1 MDEALKHF
9 RKADPVMYRAAKAH
23 GHLLSLRPVRTT
35 RARLFATLCE
45 SVVSQQLSVK
55 AADTIWTRLA
65 EACGGE
71 VTPESLRAA
80 SLPKLR
86 NAGLSAAKGRT
97 LKEIARAER
106 EGLDLPAL
114 KKKTPE
120 EAAAALTSVWG
131 IGPWTAEMFLMFG
144 LGHPDIFSPRDLGL
158 VRSMERLYGLP
169 KDPSIQELELIALR
183 WSPHRTFACRIL
195 WKSRDS

>member
-23 GHLLSLRPVRTT
+23 GHLLSFRMRRAT

-55 AADTIWTRLA
+55 AADTIWRHLA

-71 VTPESLRAA
+71 VTPESVRAT
-80 SLPKLR
+80 SLSTFR
-86 NAGLSAAKGRT
+86 NAGLSAAKGKT
-97 LKEIARAER
+97 LKEIARAVR

-120 EAAAALTSVWG
+120 EATAALTAVWG
-131 IGPWTAEMFLMFG
+131 VGPWTAEMFLMFG
-144 LGHPDIFSPRDLGL
+144 LGHPDMFSARDLGL
-158 VRSMERLYGLP
+158 VRAMERLYDLP
-169 KDPSIQELELIALR
+169 KNPPASELERIAAR
-183 WSPHRTFACRIL
+183 WSPHRTLACRIL